1 MPSEALTIQI
11 QGDSSSLT
19 ASLDDALSR
28 IQSLQSAADAAGT
41 SAEGISGR
49 LSGVSAALAPLNQV
63 GQALTRISQQAA
75 AIGQQP
81 ISINVQPALASLQS
95 LLSMIQSVAAQ
106 LQALSSRMSGFS
118 YPGSGPTASPGSGS
132 PRAASSSMSALGPA
146 RTSSV
151 QSSFAMQLP
160 MTNRTAVTS
169 ASGPLSFITIPGQ
182 LNSSIERQLTQRESR
197 TITLPAP
204 EPADIPERSLNRTA
218 LGKPKAPTPPFQSA
232 ETPPVTDRSTSS
244 AITNHFGGITIAV
257 RETADVNSLMR
268 DLRLQGLSLRH
279 RQG

>member
-11 QGDSSSLT
+11 QGDSSSLA

-28 IQSLQSAADAAGT
+28 IQSLQSSAEAAGA
-41 SAEGISGR
+41 SAEGIGGR
-49 LSGVSAALAPLNQV
+49 LGGVSAALAPLNQV

-81 ISINVQPALASLQS
+81 ININVQPALASLQS

-106 LQALSSRMSGFS
+106 LQALSNPVSGFS
-118 YPGSGPTASPGSGS
+118 NPGSGPTASPSSGS
-132 PRAASSSMSALGPA
+132 PRASNSSMTVSGPA

-151 QSSFAMQLP
+151 QSSLALP
-160 MTNRTAVTS
+160 SPQVYRSAATS
-169 ASGPLSFITIPGQ
+169 TSGPLSFVAGPSQ
-182 LNSSIERQLTQRESR
+182 FNSSVERQLTQRESR
-197 TITLPAP
+197 TITLPAS
-204 EPADIPERSLNRTA
+204 EPAAIADRSLNRTTSE
-218 LGKPKAPTPPFQSA
+218 KAEPPTLPFQSA
-232 ETPPVTDRSTSS
+232 ETPPVTERSMSS
-244 AITNHFGGITIAV
+244 SVTNHFGGITIAV

>member
-11 QGDSSSLT
+11 QGDSSSLS

-28 IQSLQSAADAAGT
+28 IQSLQSSSEAAGA
-41 SAEGISGR
+41 SAEGIGGR

-63 GQALTRISQQAA
+63 GQALSRISQQAA

-81 ISINVQPALASLQS
+81 ININVQPALASLQS

-106 LQALSSRMSGFS
+106 LQALSSPVSGFPN
-118 YPGSGPTASPGSGS
+118 PGSGPTASPGSGNS
-132 PRAASSSMSALGPA
+132 RASNSSMAVSGPA

-151 QSSFAMQLP
+151 QSSLAPQVY
-160 MTNRTAVTS
+160 RSAATS
-169 ASGPLSFITIPGQ
+169 TSGPLSFVAGPRQ
-182 LNSSIERQLTQRESR
+182 FNSSVERQLTERESR
-197 TITLPAP
+197 TITLPAS
-204 EPADIPERSLNRTA
+204 EPAANPERSRNRTTSERA
-218 LGKPKAPTPPFQSA
+218 KIATPSFQSA
-232 ETPPVTDRSTSS
+232 EPPAVTDRSMSS
-244 AITNHFGGITIAV
+244 SVTNHFGGITIAV